1 MGGLVVTCA
10 KCGMRQ
16 AFHGSKWENRGR
28 LRGVADAAPA
38 GQAPGRAGQCPGI
51 HSNSAAEDPAAIL
64 ADVNHGER
72 GRVD

>member
-16 AFHGSKWENRGR
+16 AFHGSRWNRGR
-28 LRGVADAAPA
+28 IRGAAEAAPA
-38 GQAPGRAGQCPGI
+38 GQAPGRAGQSPGI
-51 HSNSAAEDPAAIL
+51 HSNIAAEDPAAIL

-72 GRVD
+72 DRVD